1 MLSRSRFVLSLLI
14 ALPTLYAGNMLCC
27 QAASAQMLTPPPVSS
42 RTTPVEVSSERR
54 SNYLQLGM
62 TFAAAYVD
70 NLYAGTTPT
79 PLSETTLSIL
89 PTIAFDQTRPIQH
102 FRFTY
107 HPGFTFYT
115 PTSQL
120 NEIDQSASATYR
132 RRITP
137 HATIRLEDE
146 FEDSSTSFGQAYSG
160 TGGIGSGGSL
170 ITPPG
175 VIPPFAQRL
184 TNRSYGQWA
193 WQTGPASMV
202 GLEGTG
208 SILNYPDP
216 GQSAGLFNSNSRGGA
231 AFYSRL
237 IARNQYLG
245 AKYVYTYSVA
255 DVPNTNIDVQTH
267 TMAGFYTFYLSR
279 NSSVSLMGGP
289 EYFTEDET
297 GNFHGE
303 GLTPSASVRLDH
315 RGQSVAYSVGYAQSV
330 GAGGGL
336 AGAYYSKAADATLQ
350 WQLARRT
357 IAGINGSYADN
368 KGVFPL
374 QSVTSQSGHSITG
387 AVSVRYIFNAHL
399 YLTGEYQR
407 IHESYAQIVSIHNN
421 PDSGRVAM
429 SITWEATRPI
439 GN

>member
-1 MLSRSRFVLSLLI
+1 M
-14 ALPTLYAGNMLCC
+14 CC
-27 QAASAQMLTPPPVSS
+27 QVASAQMLTPPPVSS
-42 RTTPVEVSSERR
+42 SITPVEVRSERR

-70 NLYAGTTPT
+70 NLYAGTSPT
-79 PLSETTLSIL
+79 PLSETTFSIL
-89 PTIAFDQTRPIQH
+89 PTISFDQTRPIQH

-120 NEIDQSASATYR
+120 NEIDQSASVTYR

-137 HATIRLEDE
+137 HATIRLENE
-146 FEDSSTSFGQAYSG
+146 FEDSSTSFGPAFTG
-160 TGGIGSGGSL
+160 AGGIGSGGSL
-170 ITPPG
+170 VSPPG

-184 TNRSYGQWA
+184 TNNSYAQWA
-193 WQTGPASMV
+193 WQTGLKSMV

-208 SILNYPDP
+208 SILNYPNP

-237 IARNQYLG
+237 IARDQYLG
-245 AKYVYTYSVA
+245 AKYIYIYSVA
-255 DVPNTNIDVQTH
+255 EVPNSNVDVQAH
-267 TMAGFYTFYLSR
+267 TMAGFYTFYLSKDT
-279 NSSVSLMGGP
+279 SISLMGGP
-289 EYFTEDET
+289 ERYIEHQAPSFDRS
-297 GNFHGE
+297 GW
-303 GLTPSASVRLDH
+303 TPSVSVRFDR
-315 RGQSVAYSVGYAQSV
+315 RGESSAYSIGYTQSVA
-330 GAGGGL
+330 AGGGL
-336 AGAYYSKAADATLQ
+336 AGAYYTKAADATMQ
-350 WQLARRT
+350 WQLTHRMV
-357 IAGINGSYADN
+357 AGLNGAYADN
-368 KGVFPL
+368 KAVFPL
-374 QSVTSQSGHSITG
+374 QFVSTQSGHSITG
-387 AVSVRYIFNAHL
+387 AVSLKYIVNPHI

-429 SITWEATRPI
+429 SITWEATRPF